1 MNNTTENQIT
11 VISEMQI
18 KSFMNNYIL
27 YNDLPP
33 RGKFI
38 ASMEDG
44 KTACLDTTFYPT
56 GKPVYNLWTIPD
68 LALDWLKYQTL
79 FKLKWQQ

>member
-18 KSFMNNYIL
+18 KSFMDNYIL

-44 KTACLDTTFYPT
+44 KTACLDTTFILRENQYT
-56 GKPVYNLWTIPD
+56 TFG
-68 LALDWLKYQTL
+68 L
-79 FKLKWQQ
+79 FQI